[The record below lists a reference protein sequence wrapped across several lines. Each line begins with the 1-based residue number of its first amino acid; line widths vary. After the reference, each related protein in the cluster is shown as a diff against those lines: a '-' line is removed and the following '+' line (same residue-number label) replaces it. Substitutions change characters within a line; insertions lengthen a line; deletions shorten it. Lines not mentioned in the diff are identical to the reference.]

1 MGHAVN
7 AVVSPISCSEMMARG
22 QDQGVQGEL
31 LVLDYFAVL
40 VGFASYFLPLF
51 IPHNKRPI

>member
-7 AVVSPISCSEMMARG
+7 AVVSPISCSKMMARG

-51 IPHNKRPI
+51 IPGNVNPI